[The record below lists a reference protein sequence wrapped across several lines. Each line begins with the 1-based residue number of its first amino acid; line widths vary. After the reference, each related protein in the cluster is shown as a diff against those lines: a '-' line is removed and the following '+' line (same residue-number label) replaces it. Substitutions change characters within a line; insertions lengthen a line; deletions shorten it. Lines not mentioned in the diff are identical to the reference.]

1 MNKTDKL
8 VSKKILS
15 VFLSVLLIFS
25 AIPTGA
31 FTVLAGIGSKY
42 GKYESVTTGVD
53 VSSSNDENIDVIF
66 SDSVLSWEQADSTI
80 GKIKDGWY
88 IETKMTAPSN
98 FTAEN
103 DFIVDNK
110 DVVTYTVNVNGNIS
124 EEKSFW
130 NMQSTDINDEN
141 AKRTV
146 SLYAYVNE
154 QMLNEAVKGSAQF
167 YEYKFNWN
175 GDVQTLKLNILPS
188 IKLTKN
194 SVDVYPSSDNGTVSA
209 LSTSFNVINEKSNY
223 VTVENTAAVT
233 VDYDNGYKIG
243 LNVEAPSN
251 MVDKDDFQGV
261 TYQAYNGSVW
271 QEACNFWDNQIIDK
285 NADNINRSVV
295 VFANTS
301 EDELNLAKLNNQNL
315 HYYFRFDFNND
326 NVYEQYVDLEV
337 NPSNVTLTKDGYQIY
352 PKLGS
357 VTAVDGAQV
366 QGSGTGNVTVTATDL
381 QLDYKKANSAS
392 GIDADG
398 WWTSIVVNTA
408 DLELSALENAKYQV
422 KEYAAD
428 SWSEVKSFWDN
439 KISSEIDSSYF
450 IKFNVMLN
458 NNILNNAEQS
468 GSNITYSYQFD
479 WNNDGVFEQVVTYII
494 VPSEKIVLNK
504 LEQTG
509 FKFENESPLDQEVGA
524 KFINVAS
531 GGQGSGQV
539 TYSIKSGSEYAT
551 IDSETGEITFNNAGK
566 VTVTATKAADD
577 VYDEATAEYTISSY
591 KIGQS
596 SFKFETTGPVTLEYG
611 ENKKYTNS
619 AIGGSGN
626 GEITYSI
633 IGDNKVATIDS
644 KTGEISI
651 LKAGEVVVEAKKAS
665 DNKYLETNATFTLI
679 IKKTNQDELS
689 FTTFP
694 LNNEV
699 KYMTTEQP
707 NILKATGGSGNGSI
721 IYTVVSGTDVASIS
735 STGAVTTFKPGQFTV
750 KAIKEGDDCY
760 NQSQEI
766 QITLTVVKGE
776 QDDLLFE
783 QTNPDSITFNTNDNK
798 FVNKA
803 NGGSGNGEISYSVV
817 SGSEY
822 ATVDSD
828 GVVEFTKSGLIKVC
842 ATKAADDYYTEKKAY
857 YEITVNKAEQDF
869 EFEDGIDVTKYYGT
883 RSYKNNIKYNEQTTL
898 PDGKGYGV
906 GDIVYTVSTNNIG
919 ASVDSDGQISFNNSS
934 DKVGKITVTA
944 TKQEDDCYNSCTKSY
959 DLTIEYIQSPSSDD
973 FSFTGE
979 KIDDTS
985 DWYTGNVIIHAPDGY
1000 KVSYSNNFD
1009 TENWTSSVDYNTE
1022 GTTKANLYLMDK
1034 DGYITDKIQTSDIKI
1049 DETNPNIE
1057 INYSASIGSK
1067 LLELI
1072 NYKAY
1077 KSSVTVTVKANNNT
1091 SSIDKLIYNYNGE
1104 DIEVDS
1110 DNLFYDRNGK
1120 ASCQFT
1126 VLPQYRDRVSAS
1138 AIAESGRRSD
1148 MTDSQN
1154 VIVVDDRD
1162 PIISV
1167 NYEYKTN
1174 QPNNEYND
1182 VIYTNDNVNVSVKV
1196 EDSNIDISDNPVVKI
1211 NNNIQEIVWN
1221 KTDNKLVGNFTLNKD
1236 GNNHINVSFKDLSG
1250 NSTSYDSDVFI
1261 SRNSPQ
1267 FIVTYDNSSL
1277 NNCYKNNRTATVKVT
1292 ASTFNFENIDFNV
1305 TAKDIFGDDI
1315 QLIDYSNYLKDID
1328 NWKLNDNYYETT
1340 VTFDTDANYS
1350 IVCNYTDLSG
1360 NSIDEFSDSF
1370 TVDHKAPVNVNVEY
1384 STPIISKVIEKLTFG
1399 YYQAPMEVI
1408 LTAEDDISGVDYF
1421 EYSYTKQDGASDVNT
1436 DSYEKTITT
1445 DEITYSENGSKA
1457 TAKFEVP
1464 AQARGYIG
1472 YSATDRA
1479 GNSSEKAVDENQ
1491 INIVDNIS
1499 PERTVE
1505 FSAARIIDEDT
1516 MLDVDSYEEKD
1527 HDHIRLMYKEN
1538 ATVTFK
1544 VTEANFYTEDVDIK
1558 VNGQNKT
1565 VDWTN
1570 SGDEWTGVLTIEGE
1584 GDYVVTMDYKDRS
1597 NNEMK
1602 SYTSPKIAIDDTKPE
1617 INVEYTDENGNALSP
1632 TNYKYYKTD
1641 VYAHITL
1648 TEHNF
1653 RADDVVAEIT
1663 AKDVTEK
1670 DVETQKV
1677 DELKNE
1683 LKTREN
1689 WTTQGDVH
1697 TITVKFDKDA
1707 QYTFTLDYTDLVGNK
1722 AEQYV
1727 AKDFVVDHNAPV
1739 NVNIEY
1745 STPIISKVIEELT
1758 FGYYRAPMEVTLT
1771 AEDDIS
1777 GVDYFK
1783 YSYTKQDGA
1792 SDVNT
1797 DSYEETITTD
1807 EITYSENGSKAT
1819 AKFEVPAQAR
1829 GYIGY
1834 SATDRA
1840 GNSSEKAVDEN
1851 QINIVDNIDPTR
1863 KIEYSTPEQ
1872 IVDANNLD
1880 KLDSYE
1886 ENTEAI
1892 LYYDDEF
1899 TATLKINEANFYA
1912 EDVVVTENGKS
1923 LGILNWSKAGDGD
1936 EWTTQFTVSEEGDHI
1951 VEVTYKDRSDNEM
1964 KSYTSPLLVI
1974 DKTAPVVSVEYPNY
1988 RPVETNSDRENNTRD
2003 YLDKTQKS
2011 IITIKEHNFRA
2022 DDVVIKVNAWD
2033 SKGNNVNSFS
2043 FDAFDYVKEYQSQ
2056 GKSRDNWTA
2065 YNEDLSSTG
2074 KWRRSD
2080 DTYKLELSYNN
2091 DANYTFDIEY
2101 KDLALR
2107 DCNGGLKKYF
2117 TVDTVKPTVPNIEY
2131 SETVVDKVIQTL
2143 SFGYYQPMV
2152 TTTVTA
2158 SDTTSGVSRFKW
2170 NYTKQPG
2177 TSDVNAE
2184 TSQVET
2190 ITARNIRY
2198 TNDGATATVQFDVP
2212 ANARGYI
2219 SAQVLDWSDNSN
2231 DYVDS
2236 DRINVVDNIK
2246 PTINVTYNSPVK
2258 SVNGIDYYAGD
2269 IEGRIEIN
2277 EANFYSDDV
2286 VVSATRNNSNVPVS
2300 VNWTD
2305 ESVDKHIG
2313 TFTFK
2318 DDGDYIVSVDYT
2330 DRSNNRMD
2338 SYKSNQLTRDT
2349 QVPVINVSNIVSNSA
2364 NKDEKYGFTITATD
2378 TNIDS
2383 SSFVPTLDAVFRNED
2398 GDFVHEQV
2406 NLGEMATVESGK
2418 TYSFTVDDLPNDAL
2432 YTLHTTV
2439 KDYAEHTVNQF
2450 SLQDGRTYDDVQ
2462 FSINRHGSFFVVDEP
2477 TSKVIN
2483 QYYINKLNNNI
2494 VVKEIN
2500 VDPIEN
2506 YTVKL
2511 NGNVLNED
2519 TDYITTQSSNT
2530 DEWSI
2535 RTYSINSSLFEDEGE
2550 YTVTVESVDKT
2561 ETAAYSD
2568 VKNLDVS
2575 FIVDK
2580 TAPILTITGLESNGR
2595 YQVDEQEVT
2604 LIPTDDG
2611 GRLNSLQ
2618 VFVYDSNGNPKKDS
2632 NGNDISERFNM
2643 SGDEFIEYLNENDGK
2658 VTFTVPNGLENKV
2671 QIICKD
2677 CAVDENGKE
2686 NEYNETFEKVT
2697 VSQSSWIIF
2706 YANKPLFYGTIIGIL
2721 AVIAAIVG
2729 IIIFIKRKKNSKS
2742 DTESMSD

>member
-1399 YYQAPMEVI
+1399 YYQAPMEV
-1408 LTAEDDISGVDYF
+1408 
-1421 EYSYTKQDGASDVNT
+1421 
-1436 DSYEKTITT
+1436 
-1445 DEITYSENGSKA
+1445 
-1457 TAKFEVP
+1457 
-1464 AQARGYIG
+1464 
-1472 YSATDRA
+1472 
-1479 GNSSEKAVDENQ
+1479 
-1491 INIVDNIS
+1491 
-1499 PERTVE
+1499 
-1505 FSAARIIDEDT
+1505 
-1516 MLDVDSYEEKD
+1516 
-1527 HDHIRLMYKEN
+1527 
-1538 ATVTFK
+1538 
-1544 VTEANFYTEDVDIK
+1544 
-1558 VNGQNKT
+1558 
-1565 VDWTN
+1565 
-1570 SGDEWTGVLTIEGE
+1570 
-1584 GDYVVTMDYKDRS
+1584 
-1597 NNEMK
+1597 
-1602 SYTSPKIAIDDTKPE
+1602 
-1617 INVEYTDENGNALSP
+1617 
-1632 TNYKYYKTD
+1632 
-1641 VYAHITL
+1641 
-1648 TEHNF
+1648 
-1653 RADDVVAEIT
+1653 
-1663 AKDVTEK
+1663 
-1670 DVETQKV
+1670 
-1677 DELKNE
+1677 
-1683 LKTREN
+1683 
-1689 WTTQGDVH
+1689 
-1697 TITVKFDKDA
+1697 
-1707 QYTFTLDYTDLVGNK
+1707 
-1722 AEQYV
+1722 
-1727 AKDFVVDHNAPV
+1727 
-1739 NVNIEY
+1739 
-1745 STPIISKVIEELT
+1745 
-1758 FGYYRAPMEVTLT
+1758 TLT

>member
-1421 EYSYTKQDGASDVNT
+1421 
-1436 DSYEKTITT
+1436 
-1445 DEITYSENGSKA
+1445 
-1457 TAKFEVP
+1457 
-1464 AQARGYIG
+1464 
-1472 YSATDRA
+1472 
-1479 GNSSEKAVDENQ
+1479 
-1491 INIVDNIS
+1491 
-1499 PERTVE
+1499 
-1505 FSAARIIDEDT
+1505 
-1516 MLDVDSYEEKD
+1516 
-1527 HDHIRLMYKEN
+1527 
-1538 ATVTFK
+1538 
-1544 VTEANFYTEDVDIK
+1544 
-1558 VNGQNKT
+1558 
-1565 VDWTN
+1565 
-1570 SGDEWTGVLTIEGE
+1570 
-1584 GDYVVTMDYKDRS
+1584 
-1597 NNEMK
+1597 
-1602 SYTSPKIAIDDTKPE
+1602 
-1617 INVEYTDENGNALSP
+1617 
-1632 TNYKYYKTD
+1632 
-1641 VYAHITL
+1641 
-1648 TEHNF
+1648 
-1653 RADDVVAEIT
+1653 
-1663 AKDVTEK
+1663 
-1670 DVETQKV
+1670 
-1677 DELKNE
+1677 
-1683 LKTREN
+1683 
-1689 WTTQGDVH
+1689 
-1697 TITVKFDKDA
+1697 
-1707 QYTFTLDYTDLVGNK
+1707 
-1722 AEQYV
+1722 
-1727 AKDFVVDHNAPV
+1727 
-1739 NVNIEY
+1739 
-1745 STPIISKVIEELT
+1745 
-1758 FGYYRAPMEVTLT
+1758 
-1771 AEDDIS
+1771 
-1777 GVDYFK
+1777 K